1 MSIKNVSKTKSKKP
15 EVSFPFKPLAS
26 IKDNGALAG
35 RYRTYGALLKET
47 FRIFNN
53 ISPEYSDSQIKSY
66 IIDNNGLN
74 KKTYATREKVWNLV
88 YYRYLSRSPQWVRKS
103 LINAAKK
110 GVDDPEFLSL
120 FYLYYCLRD
129 KLTFEFVTGPLF
141 NKWQDHVTF
150 VDKNDF
156 LSFLNDHTTESPQI
170 KEWSERTRKNL
181 ANNTI
186 SALRAFGLLSG
197 KQKKYIQH
205 PTVAPETVYQLLCIL
220 KAEGKEGNSIIN
232 APDWRLFLWN
242 HPEVINA
249 LNDLAQ
255 RRWIRFEKSGKTVI
269 LEMIRLPEV
278 E

>member
-1 MSIKNVSKTKSKKP
+1 MSIKKVRKTNSKKP
-15 EVSFPFKPLAS
+15 EASFQFKPLAS
-26 IKDNGALAG
+26 IRDNEALAG

-47 FRIFNN
+47 YKIFNN
-53 ISPEYSDSQIKSY
+53 ISHEDSDSQIRSY

-74 KKTYATREKVWNLV
+74 KKTYATREKIWNLS
-88 YYRYLSRSPQWVRKS
+88 YYRYLSKSPQWVRKS
-103 LINAAKK
+103 LIKAAKK
-110 GVDDPEFLSL
+110 GIGDPEFLSL
-120 FYLYYCLRD
+120 FYLYYCMRD
-129 KLTFEFVTGPLF
+129 KLTFEFITGPLYD
-141 NKWQDHVTF
+141 KWQNHVTF

-156 LSFLNDHTTESPQI
+156 LSFLNDHMSESPQI
-170 KEWSERTRKNL
+170 KEWSESTRKNL
-181 ANNTI
+181 AKNAI

-205 PTVAPETVYQLLCIL
+205 PTVAPETVYHLLCIL
-220 KAEGKEGNSIIN
+220 KAEGREGNSIIN

-242 HPEVINA
+242 HSEVIDA
-249 LNDLAQ
+249 LSDLAQ